1 MEEIAVKV
9 GEPFI
14 LNPARLPANEEAVEA
29 SETTPSN
36 PYPVAVE

>member
-1 MEEIAVKV
+1 MEERAVNV

-14 LNPARLPANEEAVEA
+14 LNPARSPANEEAIEA
-29 SETTPSN
+29 SETTPFN